1 MSPNIFFFFG
11 YYARIGRL
19 TLNRQFW
26 ERPEILRKINDL
38 TEHVISTLITDIFI
52 DVAIHSLNYLIDY
65 DARWTA
71 LVPML
76 IFTLWLNKRISS
88 MFFFLAASRS
98 AYLSFHRIS
107 VRCLTE
113 RVSPHCRQRN
123 SDHTVIWHN
132 SRAGVKLVKA
142 YSVALLSCAINT
154 IYWYCSLWRFVST
167 TGVSCVGK
175 KNDFKRIACYAREWD
190 ADREELHSGAGTVL
204 CILAHSP
211 RLKEA

>member
-11 YYARIGRL
+11 YYARNGLL

-52 DVAIHSLNYLIDY
+52 DVAVHSQNYLIDY

-88 MFFFLAASRS
+88 MFFFSSCHSQRLFIVSSYFRALPNGARFPSLSTAKFRPYGYLTQFTSWGEISKSLFSCPSFMCNQYNLLALFSLALCLNNRS
-98 AYLSFHRIS
+98 F
-107 VRCLTE
+107 VR
-113 RVSPHCRQRN
+113 RQ
-123 SDHTVIWHN
+123 
-132 SRAGVKLVKA
+132 
-142 YSVALLSCAINT
+142 
-154 IYWYCSLWRFVST
+154 
-167 TGVSCVGK
+167 
-175 KNDFKRIACYAREWD
+175 KNDFRRIA
-190 ADREELHSGAGTVL
+190 
-204 CILAHSP
+204 
-211 RLKEA
+211 